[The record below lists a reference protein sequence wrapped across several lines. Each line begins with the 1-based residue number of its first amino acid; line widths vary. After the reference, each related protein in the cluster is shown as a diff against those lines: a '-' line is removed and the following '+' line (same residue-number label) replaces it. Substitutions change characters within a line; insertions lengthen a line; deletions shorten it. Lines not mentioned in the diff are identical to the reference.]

1 MQIRFLI
8 NFPKKKGFFYP
19 GCQRSSRSPAAR
31 SVRVSSAFLAASRL
45 AFVASSLNSVAPSEK
60 KKLLA
65 TRVEFLLLV
74 QELVYISIGPFHSA
88 VLNLEVAIT

>member
-60 KKLLA
+60 KTSGNQGRVLA
-65 TRVEFLLLV
+65 AGSRTSLYEYWSF
-74 QELVYISIGPFHSA
+74 SFG
-88 VLNLEVAIT
+88 